1 MKLLLALFQF
11 ENVQHPWL
19 WVMLLAG
26 GAWLLWATYQQIAER
41 TDSRRVW
48 GLLALRVGGILALLL
63 TLAKPTWTHERHDVD
78 AGHIAVVIDNSVS
91 MSLADPTG
99 QPRFTRAIQAIGKLR
114 GIEFSAN
121 GPQTKLAVF
130 DINGQ
135 PLGDD
140 LPKEPKVER
149 TDLVRAVTAA
159 TSRLRSKL
167 LTSVVLISD
176 GVDNTGR
183 QDLLALANLPVPV
196 SCVGFPS
203 DPNASR
209 LDLAVKEAQAP
220 PKAMVNN
227 ELKVTVIVAKTAGP
241 AVSGKVLLKRGAEE
255 VASAEVSFAEGN
267 DEQPVALTFTP
278 TESGHFVYT
287 VVVSSE
293 AGERALANNAKHFPL
308 HVTGEAIR
316 VLYVEGFLR
325 YEYKF
330 LKSRLEDDPDVSL
343 VSVVRRVNPAN
354 GGRQSSE
361 EILMTEERLKNF
373 DLVVLGDMDGDELEA
388 AECQTLIRWIGD
400 GKALLVLGGYRS
412 FGADGFVKTQLAD
425 ALPVLFAE
433 QEPRQTE
440 EPFVLQ
446 LTEAGRQHP
455 TFQITGD
462 RVKDGTLWNATPML
476 LGAPLVR
483 GAKPGAEILA
493 VNSNVQLGNQPAP
506 MIVTQRYGKGHTMV
520 IAPDTTWRWS
530 RLTRVVGQSDTL
542 YARFWGQTIRWLTGR
557 DLEQKRTPLVVTTDR
572 PDYEVG
578 KEVVIRA
585 TRSADAAVAAFA
597 RTREGT
603 HGENTD
609 NPRILA
615 NAATDQIAIE
625 VLDDNGKRI
634 SVPVKQST
642 SSPESSFG
650 SFVPSSSGR
659 HQVLATLTENGKT
672 LANQQTEFLVVG
684 SDLELSNP
692 ETNRALLRSI
702 AEKSGGTYVDID
714 QIDKLVDQLPRRER
728 QTRTIERTEFWN
740 SPVLFLFFLATISA
754 EWVLRRRGHLV

>member
-1 MKLLLALFQF
+1 MNPLLALFQF
-11 ENVQHPWL
+11 DNVQRPWL
-19 WVMLLAG
+19 WGMLFVA
-26 GAWLLWATYQQIAER
+26 GAWLLWAVYRQIAER

-48 GLLALRVGGILALLL
+48 LLMGLRAAGIVALLL
-63 TLAKPTWTHERHDVD
+63 ALAKPTWTHERRDVD
-78 AGHIAVVIDNSVS
+78 AGHIAVVVDNSVS
-91 MSLADPTG
+91 MSLADPSG
-99 QPRFTRAIQAIGKLR
+99 QSRFARATQAVGKLR
-114 GIEFSAN
+114 GVEGNSN
-121 GPQTKLAVF
+121 GPQTKIALF

-135 PLGDD
+135 PLGDT

-183 QDLLALANLPVPV
+183 QDVLALANLPVPV

-209 LDLAVKEAQAP
+209 LDLAVKEAQSP

-278 TESGHFVYT
+278 TEAGQFVYT
-287 VVVSSE
+287 AVVSAA
-293 AGERALANNAKHFPL
+293 AGERALANNARHFPL

-330 LKSRLEDDPDVSL
+330 LKAKLEDDPDVSL
-343 VSVVRRVNPAN
+343 VSVVRRVNSQRLDN
-354 GGRQSSE
+354 SVNERL
-361 EILMTEERLKNF
+361 ITDERLKNF
-373 DLVVLGDMDGDELEA
+373 DLVILGDMEGDELEA
-388 AECQTLIRWIGD
+388 AECQSLTRWVSE

-412 FGADGFVKTQLAD
+412 FGADGFAKTALAE
-425 ALPVLFAE
+425 ALPVSFAE

-455 TFQITGD
+455 AFEITGD
-462 RVKDGTLWNATPML
+462 RVKDSTLWNAAPPL

-483 GAKPGAEILA
+483 AAKPGAEVLA
-493 VNSNVQLGNQPAP
+493 VNTNVQHDGQSAP
-506 MIVTQRYGKGHTMV
+506 MIVTQRYGQGRTMV

-530 RLTRVVGQSDTL
+530 RLPRVVGQSDTL
-542 YARFWGQTIRWLTGR
+542 YSRFWGQTIRWLTGR
-557 DLEQKRTPLVVTTDR
+557 DLAQKRTPLVVTTDR

-585 TRSADAAVAAFA
+585 TRSTDSGDASTVAGEVAV
-597 RTREGT
+597 
-603 HGENTD
+603 D
-609 NPRILA
+609 
-615 NAATDQIAIE
+615 
-625 VLDDNGKRI
+625 VLDENGKHV
-634 SVPVKQST
+634 SVTLKQST
-642 SSPESSFG
+642 SAPETSFG

-659 HQVLATLTENGKT
+659 HQVLATLTANGQAA
-672 LANQQTEFLVVG
+672 ANQRTEFLVVG

-714 QIDKLVDQLPRRER
+714 QIDKLADQLPRRER

-740 SPVLFLFFLATISA
+740 SPVLFLVFLATISA